1 MIING
6 IIEISDSNDNVW
18 AVEVVL
24 TAESGATKS
33 LNDYINPGQM
43 IGLACIFAAL
53 WVFLSMKDG
62 RTVNLEEITEEQSVH
77 NRPNIDYDAW
87 GREFDN

>member
-1 MIING
+1 
-6 IIEISDSNDNVW
+6 
-18 AVEVVL
+18 
-24 TAESGATKS
+24 
-33 LNDYINPGQM
+33 
-43 IGLACIFAAL
+43 L